1 MITIENVSVKYKK
14 TVLKDVNIKASNGE
28 CIGLLGL
35 NGSGKSTLLS
45 AIAGIKNPASG
56 KITTEGKIGFVTQ
69 ENALIDELTAY
80 DNILMWTSM
89 KKDAIMKALQ
99 GPELSI
105 LKVSDFINVKVR
117 NMSGGMKKRLALASV
132 IITAHL
138 LSPLQKP
145 TAEHVDNALKAMERA
160 GVLELKDRDYSHLSG
175 GEQQLVL
182 IARAVSQ
189 NSDILLMDEPLAAL
203 DIPAKSDILKFIDAF
218 KANGGIIFIA
228 SHEAE
233 VFEHCDKVYHL
244 KDGKLVETDK
254 SRPVA
259 EVINA

>member
-1 MITIENVSVKYKK
+1 MEDKMITIENVSVKYKK
-14 TVLKDVNIKASNGE
+14 TVLTDVNIKADKGE

-45 AIAGIKNPASG
+45 AVAGIKKPASG
-56 KITTEGKIGFVTQ
+56 RIKTEGKIGFVTQ

-89 KKDAIMKALQ
+89 KKDDILKALQ

-132 IITAHL
+132 IITG
-138 LSPLQKP
+138 P
-145 TAEHVDNALKAMERA
+145 
-160 GVLELKDRDYSHLSG
+160 
-175 GEQQLVL
+175 
-182 IARAVSQ
+182 
-189 NSDILLMDEPLAAL
+189 DILLMDEPLAAL
-203 DIPAKSDILKFIDAF
+203 DIPAKSDILKFIDAY
-218 KANGGIIFIA
+218 KAKGGIVFIA

-233 VFEHCDKVYHL
+233 VFDHCDKIYHL
-244 KDGKLVETDK
+244 KDGKLVQIDR